1 METELLMVMLG
12 TYMARRLLG
21 LRSWSTAILLRG
33 GGGRGGGKGGGG
45 IGRRMEEGGRG

>member
-33 GGGRGGGKGGGG
+33 GWGRGGERGG
-45 IGRRMEEGGRG
+45 